1 MVPGMIGEGRQIA
14 IVDDDSSVRE
24 AVVRLLQ
31 ASGFTTRA
39 FASAEEFLG
48 STERSTTSVLIADIQ
63 LPGISGLELQ
73 RRLIADG
80 RAPHTIFITGQDSQL
95 RREDALRLGCPY
107 FTKPFTGA
115 DLIAAVRER
124 LEAA

>member
-1 MVPGMIGEGRQIA
+1 MLGEGRQIA

-31 ASGFTTRA
+31 ASGFMTRA

-48 STERSTTSVLIADIQ
+48 SAERSATSVLIADIQ

-73 RRLIADG
+73 RRLIAEG
-80 RAPHTIFITGQDSQL
+80 LATHTIFITGQDSQL
-95 RREDALRLGCPY
+95 RRDGALRLDCPY
-107 FTKPFTGA
+107 FTKPFSGA
-115 DLIAAVRER
+115 ELIAAVRER
-124 LEAA
+124 LDAA